1 MDELFT
7 YVDKGTFENK
17 DHVDF
22 GGSKYRFYK
31 FKSEPA
37 IYDNFEKR
45 FGINVVR
52 GATINMQ
59 ILSKN
64 KNHYHDIGSV
74 SELFDDKNRRYLLAN
89 GPKSKPIEINYSMS
103 AEKVFILELE
113 DKDQDDERMRKEHE
127 EKYGKSTLELILEKL
142 TGVAHAE
149 SSDSSTESNSDNN
162 ENSSSSSNNESSSDN
177 NESPKGISSESNPSN
192 TSNQNAESKNNKKE
206 DKDKKP
212 FWETYKRVGERGGWD
227 GSEEQLKAIVDESKI
242 GLPQIEDFT
251 KNQILDPAIYDQSLT
266 ADNPDDVTFYT
277 EDPPEKDGFDSSKT
291 ILMMTVNKEAFYYS
305 GSPSANGLD
314 DPIFNGAVDGDT
326 IKFDF
331 NKSGVKD
338 PQIIEYVDLS
348 RKKMISFFSDKFKT
362 SEDRIESMFDD
373 INENSMGIRFLF
385 FDAPEVLHI
394 KYEAAEEFRQMTF
407 KEAQTYKAIIC
418 KYTCKDPG
426 TFEKWEPLDADQK
439 YWFAYKNRRYYQVCD
454 WYEDYAHKN
463 GKRPNTGYTKGSS
476 AYLIKQ
482 NDTDLLSIA
491 DGYLGSRLVSSMF
504 QKATA
509 AKLVVDLNFSEKQDK
524 LSGYPR
530 RADYSSFDNELVR
543 NFFNGLYAGIEGKQE
558 TIFEEAGVNAYGM
571 EHYRRLLS
579 IIYLKVDGKWIN
591 LNKYVISKLKY
602 AMLLK
607 YSGSANPSLRAYSY
621 EHDTK
626 VWADRVW
633 KSIEKFDTRHE
644 VQRKAFGRDDISE
657 SLKSI
662 RDWTLTLGDV
672 TLFVP
677 PISIRTVTQSNY
689 PKSSILRSKGSAVFN
704 SYAEDKMLQIECFFN
719 EDRGINGAPV
729 AIKTNKSNKAK
740 EVTYHINGVRSLLS
754 QFQFAPYIP
763 IENKYVNEV
772 LGMDAVIFDSFSI
785 ETVPNYPRLLHVTL
799 LLREFNHHAFM
810 PQVPNAR
817 LLSDLEVDYR
827 NFFAKTI
834 NYDLFRWYY
843 QQPLLLGNKL
853 KEQNL
858 PVYSK
863 EFMKQ
868 TLFANKSAYFPVDTL
883 DPTISIF
890 APNESKINL
899 LEKSRSRYNK
909 QNKKNPVLYTPSDAD
924 KELFKISDSLWRD
937 ILSYQYE
944 KALSISNYNEFAYA
958 FTSFLDKKGYL
969 TFNDGIQYND
979 YPYTSDTAERK
990 AFGPIDDNGN
1000 RIPFLQI
1007 RIRLDT
1013 ENSVDVYDLLRQQF
1027 AANFVAAKSPAE
1039 SGGRGESTG
1048 ATSPNWFVK
1057 YDSIFPNNEITLQF
1071 KFNDSSVLYAGNY
1084 GYQFLEYCASQ
1095 YVDEKNKDQNYQGL
1109 SGNEELAKNVYDSQF
1124 ETLDSL
1130 TYEGYL
1136 NNVLVQG
1143 FTANFTNSFAEISLN
1158 SMSGGVAPQ
1167 YMGGQNANLTFSI
1180 MTYDKETVDKL
1191 DKIPRIV
1198 KYLRQRYPN
1207 ALPLYPFRIDSEFTK
1222 LLGIFEVIVTS
1233 VRTSTVPNYPGLIKV
1248 DVVMESVDRTIR
1260 NREVIKK
1267 FYEGTL
1273 DKTIDAPENAS
1284 DVLPL
1289 SYFDL
1294 EDNLS
1299 KAELYPDLQLPTIH
1313 ELGELGFE
1321 FIRYKNPGGQVYV
1334 DPDFYFI
1341 YQYPLFSDLLRKL
1354 IVLDSKKIF
1363 EDENGSIKNEAD
1375 PFFDFSFLSENQIN
1389 TISSGGFPIL
1399 SESTNYPNRDEFKEI
1414 KEAER
1419 VLKEVIIPNQKKE
1432 QALMAAYNGYSH
1444 WNISKKIKASFQE
1457 PYYTWLYHSN
1467 KEKSIGTDTELVT
1480 IIDEYKK
1487 AALDAVTYL
1496 QENPINKNSDI
1507 EDILHMITSI
1517 VNRDVSA
1524 EAKKANEYVSGQL
1537 DKIDSGKATI
1547 DQESDSPEGYGSNSS
1562 VTLNTPD
1569 DPDGSKQKAK
1579 IEENQKKS
1587 KETRKKKVEEENKI
1601 DEEKAKIKGPHTT
1614 ASTIGDKEK
1623 KKEKIDERVSDKDD
1637 PDASVDL
1644 DYDQSKQD
1652 NGIWRDGMLN
1662 TGEGYAPANLDEDN
1676 QFVRR
1681 LLNAVILSNV
1691 NDEYSSNKKD
1701 DFKKKFPTDQIK
1713 IDEEIEKVKKEL
1725 KDKYTQNEIAYRE
1738 KNNLALEEYDGVE
1751 GKFLPKD
1758 IDTQLEQEAYQHAY
1772 AKVYKK
1778 WKPTSYGD
1786 TGVTYYGYDYD
1797 SIMAVDQN
1805 NKFKIKTMGALS
1817 IPVFT
1822 EEALRKNRILNRYPD
1837 NVYDTRY
1844 KNYNE
1849 GIGISR
1855 QEFMNYRLSFID
1867 PYYSKAPI
1875 WQTTQYMRNCV
1886 NHINYSK
1893 VAFLRNVLYIL
1904 AILVL
1909 EDIMPTY
1916 LIDILGSGTLSE
1928 AKALEVMKK
1937 LKLANN
1943 AERKN
1948 YDTLKNFVLK
1958 NKIHYSNGKIFT
1970 AFLLAMNIE
1979 DDSLWSLV
1987 FRKDAVGLNAYT
1999 QKVLSKLSG
2008 KTASLTDAEKRVRK
2022 FLLAMIPTGIAVD
2035 LEELGAEDSESN
2047 VVTDMI
2053 SALQQ
2058 KFVLSAN
2065 KQPFRKIRDMFL
2077 DMVQTDIRGRM
2088 LRGFPTFHLIFIDEG
2103 LQTGFWKMH
2112 DSFYSSNSISSIQV
2126 VKSKNIAADTATI
2139 VLNNLYNNIID
2150 EYESFDPTDG
2160 FFTQVQYGIAAMEK
2174 MYDSIFNPEQ
2184 YVRDAEYKRSL
2195 IPEHSGIKLVSGARI
2210 HLRMGYGSDSAKL
2223 NPMFNGTITEV
2234 VGGEVV
2240 QITAQGDG
2248 IELSNPILEDNYG
2261 DKIKNRGLSYFTW
2274 NTSNYGKSYGGVT
2287 PRTLISSFLT
2297 LTDNSYGSK
2306 LLKDVHNSTT
2316 SASLRKGTNALRS
2329 AMNSVNPF
2337 GIYHFGQVN
2346 YNRFF
2351 INGEPVQNIYEV
2363 DDSNVYFGNQDLSG
2377 KYYRGFIK
2385 DETGMQLNKSVLQGG
2400 LTYDGE
2406 VLGNVGAAFSNIGDI
2421 FPFYFGDAG
2430 DFKAPYV
2437 SIKTQGRT
2445 LWDILKFSAS
2455 ASPSFIG
2462 AIGNFGFRSTVFL
2475 GRPDWYYAYK
2485 YGKTS
2490 NSGIIELRKP
2500 FQQIHLYTS
2509 QNDIIRNEIQTTS
2522 NKIATVARGV
2532 YEYESM
2538 KRSTDDVYFDRDI
2551 YPEYQ
2556 RKIVVDTWL
2565 YGRSQT
2571 STTAENLFNVD
2582 DSEGVV
2588 DNVLGGGVIIGDIL
2602 GWAWRNT
2609 FGRIGDYDFL
2619 SGGENHNFKKT
2630 ARKMAISRLRQSL
2643 EQLYSGNIV
2652 IYGDPSVKPH
2662 DFIFIND
2669 EITNLNGPA
2678 TARDIVHTLSFETG
2692 FVTTIAPDA
2701 IVDPINDAER
2711 KISVATITGTAF
2723 GYLQHIQF
2731 LKNAL
2736 ELEFVQNISQYVSEF
2751 TAEKMANFREKYAD
2765 KLYNKFSR
2773 RYRKLKRIESDLVR
2787 REKKIDLLNEKIKT
2801 KEEEIARIK
2810 NQDLAY
2816 DRLTK
2821 DADLS
2826 KNAKS
2831 LYDKKEKVQE
2841 LQLQRDKY
2849 IEQGVAVTD
2858 SKITDIDTKL
2868 KSLDDEI
2875 KTLEGLINTKDKRAA
2890 YNAYYRMRKE
2900 EADIEML
2907 QKKVEKIQ
2915 TLVDKAAKKHKF
2927 LPTDFLSNKIKAL
2940 LGQIAI
2946 WKKNSRAFEVA
2957 KFGFLKTFITGID
2970 PKYIAEYDE
2979 LKKFTGSFKT
2989 WDDLILNTTV
2999 KTDLLNYLNG
3009 NSIAPELKK
3018 EFDEAEKELKNLTN
3032 RIENIEKKIV
3042 NSHNEL
3048 KEIDAAL
3055 SSYDSTGKFTKI
3067 TPTNQDV
3074 LKGAYASDLE
3084 KIDLSIKEI
3093 TNIPEATRTP
3103 SQKDALKRL
3112 EDARDSLEKDY
3123 KATFGAKSDIKDA
3136 AKYRNHAISNKSE
3149 AQIKLIREEEEILR
3163 LQISQH
3169 EKAISSM
3176 SPKAFEIQKNE
3187 KIAKLLTERYSKVV
3201 ETIAEYR
3208 AKIQD
3213 LTEFKNLKIAKA
3225 IDQLPAGLKER
3236 VLEALKSKLEDL
3248 EKISKKILEL
3258 ATDETKVVDALKQ
3271 AKATEASIAKLNKE
3285 LEGIGSVKVVL
3296 EKYNLLEKM
3305 SPFISNIAKIFK
3317 VVSLP
3322 FKVIGKVITFFERL
3336 PIVGALVRKVFGT
3349 TVAVVTFLGEMWGI
3363 ELAAFLNN
3371 YKTLQITPL
3380 TKNGTA
3386 FMPFMGGS
3394 MGTIV
3399 GTPNFN
3405 RKGPLF
3411 EFITPF
3417 FSSDKNI
3424 QAAHPFASAIG
3435 GILEFVMAN
3444 NFTEAVDNVNQN
3456 IGNQYPQS
3464 EYKTNT
3470 AGNLLNSFF
3479 VRQPLKTY
3487 HQLLG
3492 PKYPGQSND
3501 NRPDEEKKPDME
3513 ALKIKIKNW
3522 QHQWNPNGYS
3532 ENKLNPLVYM
3542 PDSDLYQYKEEKF
3555 FVSRFEKLDDEDL
3568 SKVVSLNLLLGTRT
3582 QQVNCIKVDS
3592 LEPVEYDAPLIH
3604 PYANAVLVDILN
3616 KCYQQLSYKD
3626 KLDKNEFLNKVSED
3640 YITYASGYKFNGN
3653 NIYTSSGFGFT
3664 LIPHGESVKNMEVV
3678 LNLIKNESRIDY
3690 KKDDNKFIINV
3701 LIPRDI

>member
-1 MDELFT
+1 MAEDNNNN
-7 YVDKGTFENK
+7 DA
-17 DHVDF
+17 
-22 GGSKYRFYK
+22 YRRHHI
-31 FKSEPA
+31 STSGP
-37 IYDNFEKR
+37 
-45 FGINVVR
+45 
-52 GATINMQ
+52 Q
-59 ILSKN
+59 
-64 KNHYHDIGSV
+64 GSV
-74 SELFDDKNRRYLLAN
+74 
-89 GPKSKPIEINYSMS
+89 KP
-103 AEKVFILELE
+103 
-113 DKDQDDERMRKEHE
+113 DP
-127 EKYGKSTLELILEKL
+127 EKL
-142 TGVAHAE
+142 NNQRHHIVEKTPSPKVKTDNAYKRHHVPEPLPGEIENNPFEEAFHKRHHNLEEARRDNYNRHHHLGAY
-149 SSDSSTESNSDNN
+149 SDRNEMSTSDNN
-162 ENSSSSSNNESSSDN
+162 ETNSETSTTEKEKKSSEDAFTRHHVKKDDTVYGTNSS
-177 NESPKGISSESNPSN
+177 
-192 TSNQNAESKNNKKE
+192 TSTALNQSIDSKDDKKEDKKE

-227 GSEEQLKAIVDESKI
+227 GSDEQLKAIVDESKI

-277 EDPPEKDGFDSSKT
+277 ENPPEKDGFDSSKS
-291 ILMMTVNKEAFYYS
+291 ILTMTVNKDAFYYS
-305 GSPSANGLD
+305 GSPSTQGLD
-314 DPIFNGAVDGDT
+314 DPIFTGAVDGDT

-331 NKSGVKD
+331 KKTGVKD
-338 PQIIEYVDLS
+338 PQIIEYIDLS
-348 RKKMISFFSDKFKT
+348 RKKMISFFADKFKT
-362 SEDRIESMFDD
+362 SNEKIESMFDS
-373 INENSMGIRFLF
+373 INEDAMGIRFLF

-394 KYEAAEEFRQMTF
+394 KYEKAEEFKEMTF
-407 KEAQTYKAIIC
+407 QEASTYKAIMC

-454 WYEDYAHKN
+454 WYQNYAQKN
-463 GKRPNTGYTKGSS
+463 SNKQPSYSNGSS

-482 NDTDLLSIA
+482 NDTDILSIA

-504 QKATA
+504 QKATD
-509 AKLVVDLNFSEKQDK
+509 AKLVVDLNFSEKQDTM
-524 LSGYPR
+524 SGYPR
-530 RADYSSFDNELVR
+530 RAAYSSFDNELVR
-543 NFFNGLYAGIEGKQE
+543 NFFNGLYLGFEGKQD

-602 AMLLK
+602 AALLK
-607 YSGSANPSLRAYSY
+607 YSGSANPSLKAYSY

-633 KSIEKFDTRHE
+633 KSIEKFDNRHE
-644 VQRKAFGRDDISE
+644 VQQKAFGRGDISE

-662 RDWTLTLGDV
+662 SDWTLTLGDV

-677 PISIRTVTQSNY
+677 PVSIKTVSQSNY
-689 PKSSILRSKGSAVFN
+689 PKSPILRSKGSAVFN
-704 SYAEDKMLQIECFFN
+704 SYTEDKMLQIECFFN

-729 AIKTNKSNKAK
+729 TLKTNKSNKAK
-740 EVTYHINGVRSLLS
+740 EVTYNINGVRSLLS

-785 ETVPNYPRLLHVTL
+785 ETVANYPKLLHVTL

-853 KEQNL
+853 KDEKL

-890 APNESKINL
+890 APNESKINI
-899 LEKSRSRYNK
+899 LEKSRNRYNR
-909 QNKKNPVLYTPSDAD
+909 QNKKNPVFYTPSDAD
-924 KELFKISDSLWRD
+924 KELFKATDSLWRD

-944 KALSISNYNEFAYA
+944 KTLTVDNYNEFAYA
-958 FTSFLDKKGYL
+958 FTSYLDKKGYL

-979 YPYTSDTAERK
+979 YPFANNLSEKK
-990 AFGPIDDNGN
+990 AFGPVGENWE
-1000 RIPFLQI
+1000 RVPFLQI

-1013 ENSVDVYDLLRQQF
+1013 ENSGDVYDLLRQQF

-1039 SGGRGESTG
+1039 SGGRGESSG

-1057 YDSIFPNNEITLQF
+1057 YDSIFPNNEIALQF
-1071 KFNDSSVLYAGNY
+1071 KFNDPNVLYAGNY

-1095 YVDEKNKDQNYQGL
+1095 YVDEKNKDENYQGL
-1109 SGNEELAKNVYDSQF
+1109 SGNEELAKNVHDSQF

-1130 TYEGYL
+1130 TYENYL
-1136 NNVLVQG
+1136 SNVLVQG

-1167 YMGGQNANLTFSI
+1167 YMGGQNANLTFTI

-1273 DKTIDAPENAS
+1273 DRTIDAPENAS
-1284 DVLPL
+1284 DILPL

-1313 ELGELGFE
+1313 QLGELGFE
-1321 FIRYKNPGGQVYV
+1321 FVRYKNPGSQVYV
-1334 DPDFYFI
+1334 DPDFYFV

-1354 IVLDSKKIF
+1354 IVIDSKKIF
-1363 EDENGSIKNEAD
+1363 EDENGGVKDGAD
-1375 PFFDFSFLSENQIN
+1375 PFFDFSFISDNQIN
-1389 TISSGGFPIL
+1389 TISSGGQPIL

-1419 VLKEVIIPNQKKE
+1419 VLQEVIIPNQKKE
-1432 QALMAAYNGYSH
+1432 QALMATVDGFSH
-1444 WNISKKIKASFQE
+1444 WNIAKKIKASFQE

-1480 IIDEYKK
+1480 VIDEYKK

-1496 QENPINKNSDI
+1496 RENPINKNSDI
-1507 EDILHMITSI
+1507 EDILHMITSL

-1524 EAKKANEYVSGQL
+1524 EAKKANEYVSGEL
-1537 DKIDSGKATI
+1537 DKIDNEKSTI
-1547 DQESDSPEGYGSNSS
+1547 DQETDSPEGYGSNSS
-1562 VTLNTPD
+1562 VVLKTSD

-1587 KETRKKKVEEENKI
+1587 KDQRKKKVEEKYKI
-1601 DEEKAKIKGPHTT
+1601 DEDKAKIKGPHT
-1614 ASTIGDKEK
+1614 IPGNIDNRKN
-1623 KKEKIDERVSDKDD
+1623 KKEEIDKRTSEAED
-1637 PDASVDL
+1637 PDISVDL
-1644 DYDQSKQD
+1644 DPEKSKDD
-1652 NGIWRDGMLN
+1652 NGIWRDGQEY
-1662 TGEGYAPANLDEDN
+1662 TGTGYATTGRDAND

-1681 LLNAVILSNV
+1681 LLNAVMLSNI
-1691 NDEYSSNKKD
+1691 NDEYSSNKKE
-1701 DFKKKFPTDQIK
+1701 DFKKKFPTDQTK
-1713 IDEEIEKVKKEL
+1713 IDEEIDRIKKEL
-1725 KDKYTQNEIAYRE
+1725 KAKYVQNEIEYRE
-1738 KNNLALEEYDGVE
+1738 KNNLYLQTGDRQHGQNKQGQLQKE
-1751 GKFLPKD
+1751 KKLPKEIED
-1758 IDTQLEQEAYQHAY
+1758 KLVQEAYEHAY
-1772 AKVYKK
+1772 AQVYKK

-1786 TGVTYYGYDYD
+1786 IGVTYYGYDYD
-1797 SIMAVDQN
+1797 SIMALDAN
-1805 NKFKIKTMGALS
+1805 NKFRIKTMGALS

-1855 QEFMNYRLSFID
+1855 QEFMSYRLSFID

-1928 AKALEVMKK
+1928 AKALEFIKK
-1937 LKLANN
+1937 MKLANDI
-1943 AERKN
+1943 ERKN
-1948 YDTLKNFVLK
+1948 YATLKDFVIK

-2022 FLLAMIPTGIAVD
+2022 FFLAMIPTGIVVD

-2058 KFVLSAN
+2058 KFVLTAN
-2065 KQPFRKIRDMFL
+2065 KQPFRKMRDMFL

-2195 IPEHSGIKLVSGARI
+2195 IPEHSGIKLVAGARI

-2234 VGGEVV
+2234 LGGEVV

-2306 LLKDVHNSTT
+2306 LLKDAHNASH
-2316 SASLRKGTNALRS
+2316 SATFRRHTNALRS

-2363 DDSNVYFGNQDLSG
+2363 DESNTYFGNQDLSG

-2385 DETGMQLNKSVLQGG
+2385 DETGMELNKSVLQGG

-2406 VLGNVGAAFSNIGDI
+2406 ILGNIGAAFSNIGDI
-2421 FPFYFGDAG
+2421 FPFHFGDAG
-2430 DFKAPYV
+2430 NFKAPYV

-2490 NSGIIELRKP
+2490 TSGVIELRKP

-2522 NKIATVARGV
+2522 NKISTVARGV
-2532 YEYESM
+2532 YEYEDM

-2556 RKIVVDTWL
+2556 RKMIVDTWL

-2602 GWAWRNT
+2602 GWLWRNT

-2619 SGGENHNFKKT
+2619 SGGENHNFKTT
-2630 ARKMAISRLRQSL
+2630 ARRMTISRLRQSL
-2643 EQLYSGNIV
+2643 EQLYTGNIV
-2652 IYGDPSVKPH
+2652 VYGDPSVKPH

-2669 EITNLNGPA
+2669 ETINLNGPA

-2692 FVTTIAPDA
+2692 FVTTISPDA

-2711 KISVATITGTAF
+2711 KISVAAITGTAM
-2723 GYLQHIQF
+2723 GYIQHIEF
-2731 LKNAL
+2731 LKNIL
-2736 ELEFVQNISQYVSEF
+2736 QLEFVQNISQYVSDF
-2751 TAEKMANFREKYAD
+2751 TAEKMAEFKEKYKD
-2765 KLYNKFSR
+2765 KLWNKFSKK
-2773 RYRKLKRIESDLVR
+2773 YRKLKRIDSDLER
-2787 REKKIDLLNEKIKT
+2787 RQKKIESLNQKIDAKKEGIEKIKQ
-2801 KEEEIARIK
+2801 
-2810 NQDLAY
+2810 QDLAY
-2816 DRLTK
+2816 DRLAK
-2821 DADLS
+2821 DRDLLDNS
-2826 KNAKS
+2826 KS
-2831 LYDKKEKVQE
+2831 LYDKKEKLQE
-2841 LQLQRDKY
+2841 LQLQKDKY
-2849 IEQGVAVTD
+2849 LDQGITATD
-2858 SKITDIDTKL
+2858 QKILDIDQKVKEL
-2868 KSLDDEI
+2868 NNEI
-2875 KTLEGLINTKDKRAA
+2875 QTLENLINTKEKRAA
-2890 YNAYYRMRKE
+2890 YRAYYKIRKE
-2900 EADIEML
+2900 EADIETL
-2907 QKKVEKIQ
+2907 QKKVDKIQ
-2915 TLVDKAAKKHKF
+2915 KLVDGTEKKYKF
-2927 LPTDFLSNKIKAL
+2927 LPTDFLSSKIKAL
-2940 LGQIAI
+2940 MGQVAV
-2946 WKKNSRAFEVA
+2946 WKQNSQAFEIA

-2970 PKYIAEYDE
+2970 PKYIDQYKE
-2979 LKKFTGSFKT
+2979 LKNFTDKFKT

-2999 KTDLLNYLNG
+2999 KTDLVDYLKG
-3009 NSIAPELKK
+3009 NSISVELKK
-3018 EFDEAEKELKNLTN
+3018 EFEEAEKQLKNLTN
-3032 RIENIEKKIV
+3032 SVENIEKKIA
-3042 NSHNEL
+3042 NSHDAL

-3084 KIDLSIKEI
+3084 KINLDIKEI
-3093 TNIPEATRTP
+3093 TDIPDASRTP
-3103 SQKDALKRL
+3103 SQQDTLKRL
-3112 EDARDSLEKDY
+3112 EDAKAKLEADY
-3123 KATFGAKSDIKDA
+3123 KNTFGAKEDIKDA

-3149 AQIKLIREEEEILR
+3149 AQIKLIKEEEEILR
-3163 LQISQH
+3163 LNISQH
-3169 EKAISSM
+3169 ERAISTINAE
-3176 SPKAFEIQKNE
+3176 AFEIQKNE
-3187 KIAKLLTERYSKVV
+3187 KIAKLLIERYSKVV
-3201 ETIAEYR
+3201 ETIVQYR
-3208 AKIQD
+3208 SKIEN
-3213 LTEFKNLKIAKA
+3213 LTNFNNLKIAKA
-3225 IDQLPAGLKER
+3225 IDQLPPELKNR
-3236 VLEALKSKLEDL
+3236 VLESLKIKLEEL
-3248 EKISKKILEL
+3248 EKISKNILEL
-3258 ATDETKVVDALKQ
+3258 ASDEAKVTDALKQ
-3271 AKATEASIAKLNKE
+3271 AKATEASIAKLTKE
-3285 LEGIGSVKVVL
+3285 LEGIGSVNVVL
-3296 EKYNLLEKM
+3296 TKYNLLEKI
-3305 SPFISNIAKIFK
+3305 SPFMAKISNVFK
-3317 VVSLP
+3317 VVSIP
-3322 FKVIGKVITFFERL
+3322 FKYIAKIIPFFERL
-3336 PIVGALVRKVFGT
+3336 PIVGPIVRKLFGT
-3349 TVAVVTFLGEMWGI
+3349 TVTVITFLGEMWGI

-3386 FMPFMGGS
+3386 FIPFMGGS

-3417 FSSDKNI
+3417 FTSDKNI

-3444 NFTEAVDNVNQN
+3444 NFTTAVDNVNQN

-3464 EYKTNT
+3464 GYKTNT
-3470 AGNLLNSFF
+3470 AGDLLNSFF
-3479 VRQPLKTY
+3479 TRQPLKTY

-3501 NRPDEEKKPDME
+3501 TRSAEEKKPDME
-3513 ALKIKIKNW
+3513 ALKIKIKDW
-3522 QHQWNPNGYS
+3522 QHQWNPNGYP
-3532 ENKLNPLVYM
+3532 ENKLSPLVYV
-3542 PDSDLYQYKEEKF
+3542 PDSDLHSYKEEKF

-3568 SKVVSLNLLLGTRT
+3568 SNVISINLLLGTRT
-3582 QQVNCIKVDS
+3582 QNVNCIKVDAS
-3592 LEPVEYDAPLIH
+3592 GVTEYDAPLIH
-3604 PYANAVLVDILN
+3604 PYANAVLIDILT

-3664 LIPHGESVKNMEVV
+3664 LIPHGESLKNMEVV
-3678 LNLIKNESRIDY
+3678 LNSIKNEGRIDY
-3690 KKDDNKFIINV
+3690 KKDDSKFIINV